1 MTMNEWVGRAV
12 RGVVGSVVG
21 VVGVLGAAGV
31 ASAAG
36 PVPPVDDTVI
46 MSNEQAAAAGI
57 VEPGP
62 GFAKPDVYLPGV
74 YY

>member
-1 MTMNEWVGRAV
+1 MTMNERVGKVV
-12 RGVVGSVVG
+12 RGVVVSLVG
-21 VVGVLGAAGV
+21 AAGVLGAAGA

-36 PVPPVDDTVI
+36 PVPPVDDTVL